1 MFLLIEFLKNNIKI
15 IDEELPEDYLSML
28 YCLNK
33 KMDFNIKTEKE
44 MYDVTRK
51 YEKIW
56 SENNDKKN
64 KL

>member
-1 MFLLIEFLKNNIKI
+1 
-15 IDEELPEDYLSML
+15 
-28 YCLNK
+28 
-33 KMDFNIKTEKE
+33 MDFNIKTEKE